1 MTKAKFKK
9 KQAKEN
15 LVKPLVMRP
24 LRLEKMTGCRVCGSK
39 MVWIRGK
46 YPSEEKRKVC
56 PTCAQERLE
65 QIHDISRKD
74 YGQAYQSN
82 GA

>member
-1 MTKAKFKK
+1 MSNEE
-9 KQAKEN
+9 QN
-15 LVKPLVMRP
+15 QPLQQPLVMRP
-24 LRLEKMTGCRVCGSK
+24 LQVKKLTGCGICGSK

-46 YPSEEKRKVC
+46 YPSEKKRKVC